1 MSHCTAWA
9 EFLNY
14 VMVRL
19 GEDRS
24 AIPAGFGIGFIDAS
38 LVAEQLLG
46 LLVGI
51 RQGPLKFAV
60 TWGLA
65 SVYLTIEDLLGVDLR
80 VLVLFRASCASRR
93 SGLVP
98 CVRLRSPSRRC

>member
-1 MSHCTAWA
+1 
-9 EFLNY
+9 
-14 VMVRL
+14 MVRL

-24 AIPAGFGIGFIDAS
+24 AIPAGFCIGFIDPS

-51 RQGPLKFAV
+51 RQGLNEFAV

-65 SVYLTIEDLLGVDLR
+65 SVYLTIEVLLGVDLR
-80 VLVLFRASCASRR
+80 VLVLVRASALPGGRDRFPVFGC
-93 SGLVP
+93 GLLLHNIHGARTTLE
-98 CVRLRSPSRRC
+98 VRHV